1 MAKGID
7 TLTVAL
13 VLSIISIVA
22 VIALVSGMVGSGSS
36 HTITVSASGI
46 AYGYPDQA
54 TIYMYLNGTGQS
66 PSSANANLTG
76 TIDAIGAALAP
87 YINNNMSLIQTQS
100 YNIYKGKVLLC
111 TNITRGPTVD
121 LPPPFYC
128 NSSLNYTSLYCC
140 YNRTAYIAAQ
150 SVVATIPNINNVSAA
165 FTSVSNIPNV
175 YSQSLSQ
182 KISDKQGS
190 MLLNLSLEMALAN
203 ATAQAQ
209 VLAGSANNVQVLNV
223 SVSGGP
229 IYYPT
234 YFTNGA
240 ASASPSGSSF
250 FAGRIGVTRSVNVVF
265 KVTPK

>member
-22 VIALVSGMVGSGSS
+22 VIALVSGAIGGGSV
-36 HTITVSASGI
+36 HTITVSASGT
-46 AYGYPDQA
+46 AYGYPDQG
-54 TIYMYLNGTGQS
+54 TIYMYLNGTGKS

-76 TIDAIGAALAP
+76 TVDAIGAALAP
-87 YINNNMSLIQTQS
+87 YLNNNMSLIQTQS
-100 YNIYKGKVLLC
+100 YNIYKGKILLC
-111 TNITRGPTVD
+111 TNITRGPTVN
-121 LPPPFYC
+121 LPAPFYC
-128 NSSLNYTSLYCC
+128 SSSLNYTSLYCC
-140 YNRTAYIAAQ
+140 YNQTAYIAAQ
-150 SVVATIPNINNVSAA
+150 SVVATIPNINNVSSA
-165 FTSVSNIPNV
+165 FSSVSNIPNV

-190 MLLNLSLEMALAN
+190 MLLNLSLEGALAN

-209 VLAGSANNVQVLNV
+209 ALAGSANNVRVLNV

-234 YFTNGA
+234 YFANG
-240 ASASPSGSSF
+240 ASASSSGSSF
-250 FAGRIGVTRSVNVVF
+250 FAGRIGVTRSVSVVF
-265 KVTPK
+265 GVTPK